1 MHKIYL
7 QFTLTGD
14 SVAAFERAKAAR
26 FLTSNTEAARSLLL
40 EKLSELLRQ
49 LDTPA
54 TATAPRAADFVR
66 PEGKEE
72 HEQSNH
78 Y

>member
-54 TATAPRAADFVR
+54 TATAPRAADFAR
-66 PEGKEE
+66 PEGDA
-72 HEQSNH
+72 
-78 Y
+78 

>member
-1 MHKIYL
+1 MTNKIYL

-14 SVAAFERAKAAR
+14 AVTAFERAKAAR

-54 TATAPRAADFVR
+54 TAPRSADFAR
-66 PEGKEE
+66 PEGEA
-72 HEQSNH
+72 
-78 Y
+78 

>member
-1 MHKIYL
+1 MNKIYL

-14 SVAAFERAKAAR
+14 AVAAFERAKASR

-54 TATAPRAADFVR
+54 TATATAPRSADFAR
-66 PEGKEE
+66 PEGDA
-72 HEQSNH
+72 
-78 Y
+78 